1 MSESATVAP
10 ARGKLGRDTWLAIVA
25 MGLAVFV
32 IANDVTAMSVALP
45 AIENEFDTDVSV
57 VQWVVNAYA
66 LIFGV
71 LIVTGG
77 RLADMF
83 GRRRILFIGAAI
95 FAVFSVL
102 GGLAPNV
109 GILIACRAL
118 MGIGGAMMW
127 PAILGLV
134 YAILPEDRASLG
146 GALVIGTAGIGNAMG
161 PLLGGALTDAFSWRW
176 ILFLNLP
183 IALIACLV
191 TWQTVHVPNPSD
203 RSRIDYGGIATI
215 SIGLIALLMALAQAP
230 DEGWTSPIVLGAFAV
245 SAALLIAFV
254 FIERGMHADALVPG
268 DVMGNGN
275 FLSACIATLL
285 MSATFFAALL
295 YLPQFFQKILDY
307 SPVKAGA
314 ALLPLMG
321 MFALT
326 SFVAGRLYDR
336 FGAKAMVTI
345 GGLCIA
351 AGPLLWSRIEPDSGY
366 GELVPGM
373 LIAGVGIG
381 LFYSSVTTAGVTSLD
396 PSRSS
401 LAGGILYMFQVA
413 GGAVGL
419 GITTTVF
426 LVGANNG
433 LSDST
438 QAAGVNLTSDETEA
452 VRGVLAGTDSAQQV
466 LQTYAGS
473 LGEQLVEYVRD
484 AFAMGLR
491 WAFLL
496 DGALALVGAVV
507 GALFVGGSVFRR
519 RRAKRD
525 ASATAAATTT

>member
-1 MSESATVAP
+1 MSETVAVAP
-10 ARGKLGRDTWLAIVA
+10 ARAKLGRDTWLAIVA

-45 AIENEFDTDVSV
+45 AIENDFDSDVSV

-95 FAVFSVL
+95 FALFSVL

-161 PLLGGALTDAFSWRW
+161 PMLGGALTDAFSWRW

-183 IALIACLV
+183 IAGIACLV
-191 TWQTVHVPNPSD
+191 TWRTVHVPNPTD

-215 SIGLIALLMALAQAP
+215 SIGLVALLMALGQAP
-230 DEGWTSPIVLGAFAV
+230 DEGWTSPVVLGAFAL
-245 SAALLIAFV
+245 SAVLLIAFV
-254 FIERGMHADALVPG
+254 FIERSMRSDALVPG
-268 DVMGNGN
+268 DVMSNGN
-275 FLSACIATLL
+275 FVSACIATLL

-307 SPVKAGA
+307 SPVEAGA

-321 MFALT
+321 TFALT

-336 FGAKAMVTI
+336 FGPKVMVTV

-351 AGPLLWSRIEPDSGY
+351 LGPLLWSRIQPDSSY
-366 GELVPGM
+366 TALVPGM
-373 LIAGVGIG
+373 LVAGVGIG

-396 PSRSS
+396 QSRSS

-419 GITTTVF
+419 GITTTLF

-433 LSDST
+433 LAEST
-438 QAAGVNLTSDETEA
+438 QDANVDLTSAEAEA
-452 VRGVLAGTDSAQQV
+452 VRGVLAGTDSSQQV
-466 LQTYAGS
+466 IETYAGG
-473 LGEQLVEYVRD
+473 LGDQLVDLVRD

-496 DGALALVGAVV
+496 DGILALIGALV
-507 GALFVGGSVFRR
+507 GALFVGGSVFKR
-519 RRAKRD
+519 RRANR
-525 ASATAAATTT
+525 AVIETSSAATG

>member
-1 MSESATVAP
+1 MADDAP
-10 ARGKLGRDTWLAIVA
+10 AAPGSRKLGSDTWFAIAA

-45 AIENEFDTDVSV
+45 AIEKDFDSDVGV

-83 GRRRILFIGAAI
+83 GRRRILFVGAAI
-95 FAVFSVL
+95 FAVFSL
-102 GGLAPNV
+102 AGGLAPNV
-109 GILIACRAL
+109 GTLIACRAL
-118 MGIGGAMMW
+118 MGIGGAFMW

-134 YAILPEDRASLG
+134 YAILPDDRAPLA

-161 PLLGGALTDAFSWRW
+161 PMLGGALTDALSWRW
-176 ILFLNLP
+176 ILFLNVP
-183 IALIACLV
+183 IAGAACLV
-191 TWQTVHVPNPSD
+191 TWLTVHVPNPST
-203 RSRIDYGGIATI
+203 RNRIDYAGIATL
-215 SIGLIALLMALAQAP
+215 SIGLIALLAGLGQAP
-230 DEGWTSPIVLGAFAV
+230 DEGWASPMVVGAFILCAV
-245 SAALLIAFV
+245 LLATFV
-254 FIERGMHADALVPG
+254 VIERRMGDDALVPSQI
-268 DVMGNGN
+268 MRNSN
-275 FLSACIATLL
+275 FVSACIATLL

-307 SPVKAGA
+307 SPVAAGA

-321 MFALT
+321 TFAVT

-336 FGAKAMVTI
+336 LGPKLMVTA
-345 GGLCIA
+345 GAACIA
-351 AGPLLWSRIEPDSGY
+351 VGPLLWSRVDEGSGY
-366 GELVPGM
+366 AGFVPGM
-373 LIAGVGIG
+373 IVAGIGIG

-419 GITTTVF
+419 GVTTTVF
-426 LVGANNG
+426 L
-433 LSDST
+433 
-438 QAAGVNLTSDETEA
+438 AGVNRGVADSTRATGLQLTGSEQSS
-452 VRGVLAGTDSAQQV
+452 VRGVLAGTDSAQTV
-466 LQTYAGS
+466 VARYAGE
-473 LGEQLVEYVRD
+473 LGDQLVDIVRG

-496 DGALALVGAVV
+496 DGALAIGGVIVSG
-507 GALFVGGSVFRR
+507 LFVGGSLLARR
-519 RRAKRD
+519 KRT
-525 ASATAAATTT
+525 ASSPTA